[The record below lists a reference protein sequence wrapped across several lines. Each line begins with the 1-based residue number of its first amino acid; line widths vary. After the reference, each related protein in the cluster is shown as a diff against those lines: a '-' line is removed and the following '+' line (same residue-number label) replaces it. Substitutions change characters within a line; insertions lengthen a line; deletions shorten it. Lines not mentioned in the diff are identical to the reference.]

1 MMTGMELIGRAKHK
15 SCPLPLTQ
23 EDLGQAT
30 GLSLVHVNRT
40 LQDLRAQG
48 LISFGQGRLTI
59 HDWNRLVEVG
69 DFRSDFLHLPQA
81 EAA

>member
-30 GLSLVHVNRT
+30 GQSNVHVNRV
-40 LQDLRAQG
+40 LQELRKRELLSFVQG
-48 LISFGQGRLTI
+48 QLTI
-59 HDWNRLVEVG
+59 HDWDGLVG
-69 DFRSDFLHLPQA
+69 LAAFRTDYLDIPASR
-81 EAA
+81 AA

>member
-30 GLSLVHVNRT
+30 GQSKIHANRV
-40 LQDLRAQG
+40 LQELRKWEFPSFVQG
-48 LISFGQGRLTI
+48 QLTI
-59 HDWNRLVEVG
+59 RDWDGLVELAE
-69 DFRSDFLHLPQA
+69 FRTDYLHVPA
-81 EAA
+81 NRAA